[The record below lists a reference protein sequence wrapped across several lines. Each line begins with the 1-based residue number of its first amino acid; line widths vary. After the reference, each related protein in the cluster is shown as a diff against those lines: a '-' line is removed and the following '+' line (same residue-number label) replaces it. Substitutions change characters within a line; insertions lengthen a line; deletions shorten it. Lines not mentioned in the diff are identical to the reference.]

1 MKNIKLSIYAL
12 GILLLSSCN
21 DFLDTMPDNRA
32 EVNTTE
38 KITNLLVSAYP
49 THSNSYLM
57 EFSSDNVMDN
67 GTSYSSNTSQEEAYK
82 WEPITTESNDDP
94 KSLWEA
100 YYVSIASANEALSAI
115 SKLGNPDNL
124 KAQKAEALLCRAF
137 SMFQLANTFCMPYQ
151 STESNKKNLGLPYPT
166 EPETQLDATYER
178 GNVQELFDKINADI
192 EAALPN
198 VDDNIYSVPKYHF
211 NRSAAYAFAAKFNL
225 YYMNYDKA
233 IKYADEVLGS
243 NPSNVLRDYRQYV
256 ALAGPDD
263 ICNAYVKATEP
274 ANLLLVPAYS
284 LVGRAFRSSSSFKRY
299 NHSREI
305 TTNETFWAKGPW
317 GSGSSNNILYTS
329 TMLYGTNQCV
339 YFPRQ
344 VEFWEYTDKT
354 GGTGYPHIVS
364 VAFSTDATLL
374 VRAEA
379 NALKN
384 NLEASIT
391 DLNHWQTS
399 HSKASAGKATR
410 TTLTQESINTFMA
423 GLAYAADT
431 IYTAKDRSIKKHLHP
446 QGFTVTAGNQEN
458 VIQMILQC
466 RRIETVFTGERWY
479 DIKRYGIYVTH
490 NLDAT
495 QPLILQPGDLRYAIQ
510 LPASVISAGL
520 PANPR

>member
-1 MKNIKLSIYAL
+1 M
-12 GILLLSSCN
+12 
-21 DFLDTMPDNRA
+21 
-32 EVNTTE
+32 
-38 KITNLLVSAYP
+38 
-49 THSNSYLM
+49 
-57 EFSSDNVMDN
+57 
-67 GTSYSSNTSQEEAYK
+67 
-82 WEPITTESNDDP
+82 
-94 KSLWEA
+94 
-100 YYVSIASANEALSAI
+100 
-115 SKLGNPDNL
+115 
-124 KAQKAEALLCRAF
+124 
-137 SMFQLANTFCMPYQ
+137 
-151 STESNKKNLGLPYPT
+151 
-166 EPETQLDATYER
+166 
-178 GNVQELFDKINADI
+178 
-192 EAALPN
+192 
-198 VDDNIYSVPKYHF
+198 
-211 NRSAAYAFAAKFNL
+211 
-225 YYMNYDKA
+225 
-233 IKYADEVLGS
+233 
-243 NPSNVLRDYRQYV
+243 
-256 ALAGPDD
+256 
-263 ICNAYVKATEP
+263 KATEP